1 MENKIKVYLDY
12 AATTPIDKKVFRAMK
27 PYFGNKYGNPSSV
40 HQWGQE
46 AQKALDKARNQ
57 VAEFL
62 NCKNSEIIFTGSAS
76 ESNNLAI
83 KGLLKSLKTRKCAK
97 EKIHIITSQ
106 IEHKAVLKTCQETE
120 SQNIKITYLSVN
132 KDGIINIDELKDKI
146 IPETDLISIMYV
158 NNETGAIQPIK
169 EIGKIL
175 EQINKNRKNK
185 IFFHTD
191 AVQAINWLKCDVEKL
206 GVDLLSLS
214 GHKIYGPKGVGVL
227 YAKQDTPI
235 SSIITG
241 GDQEKGLRA
250 GTENIPAIVGLGFA
264 LKQIKIQDTRYKIQ
278 KLRDKLIKEVLSKI
292 SGSNLNSPQKKE
304 KRAPHIVNFS
314 FNGAEGEGL
323 VLSLDQ
329 EGIGVSTGSACTSRT
344 LKPSH
349 VLKAM
354 KLSDL
359 QAHSS
364 LRVSLGKFTTQKEIN
379 YFLKT
384 LPKVVERLR
393 KISGR

>member
-1 MENKIKVYLDY
+1 
-12 AATTPIDKKVFRAMK
+12 
-27 PYFGNKYGNPSSV
+27 
-40 HQWGQE
+40 
-46 AQKALDKARNQ
+46 
-57 VAEFL
+57 
-62 NCKNSEIIFTGSAS
+62 
-76 ESNNLAI
+76 
-83 KGLLKSLKTRKCAK
+83 
-97 EKIHIITSQ
+97 
-106 IEHKAVLKTCQETE
+106 
-120 SQNIKITYLSVN
+120 
-132 KDGIINIDELKDKI
+132 
-146 IPETDLISIMYV
+146 MYV

-206 GVDLLSLS
+206 GVDLLTLS

-227 YAKQDTPI
+227 YIKQNTPT

-241 GDQEKGLRA
+241 GDQEKELRA
-250 GTENIPAIVGLGFA
+250 GTENIPAIVGLGTA
-264 LKQIKIQDTRYKIQ
+264 ISLITDNRSQVVRKVKKMQNN
-278 KLRDKLIKEVLSKI
+278 LIKKVLNRISKVTLNNPEKI
-292 SGSNLNSPQKKE
+292 SQ
-304 KRAPHIVNFS
+304 RAPHIINFS
-314 FNGAEGEGL
+314 FDGAEGEGL

-329 EGIGVSTGSACTSRT
+329 ERIGVSTGSACTSRE

-354 KLSDL
+354 GLSDL

-364 LRVSLGKFTTQKEIN
+364 LRISLGKFTTQKEIN
-379 YFLKT
+379 YFLRI
-384 LPKVVERLR
+384 LLKVVERLR